1 MSRTLLAA
9 VLLVCALGIAVTFIV
24 SETLAQEQ
32 PPTPAPPAQISAP
45 PPAAVPAAP
54 VEAAPVEAAP
64 VEAAPVQPG
73 GPAPKIFCPEPEYN
87 FGERDESEAVEHE
100 FVIQNQGDAPLEITN
115 VKTSCGC
122 TAAKPQ
128 DSTVPPGG
136 ETKIA
141 AKLSLHGRQGEL
153 SKTITVSSNDP
164 LTPNLVLTLKGTVTA
179 PIMYEPRILNFGKV
193 LGGSAAPQKLVLR
206 SLTDDFEVTAVT
218 ASLDFVKTEVKE
230 VEPKRVYEVTAHID
244 QLPAAGQQTG
254 TLTVQTTHPRKPQ
267 FNVTIYV
274 EVVGPLDISPPT
286 IALQYSNDP
295 AQKITQVVRV
305 GPGTVKEFEVTEV
318 IVPDERIGVELMPR
332 PQNQFLIKLIDMPR
346 DDSLDG
352 KELIV
357 RTTVPE
363 MPEVRIPFRVIKL
376 GQPALRP
383 PAAVPGGLQRNPSP
397 NAPAQPPRQQTP
409 QQAPQQTPQQAPQQ
423 APSASHNAPAATNAP
438 VFQPPAAPKQ

>member
-1 MSRTLLAA
+1 MSRKSLAA
-9 VLLVCALGIAVTFIV
+9 VFFVFALGVAAMLVV

-32 PPTPAPPAQISAP
+32 PQATAPGAQLAAP
-45 PPAAVPAAP
+45 EAAMVPAAP
-54 VEAAPVEAAP
+54 TQETVA
-64 VEAAPVQPG
+64 QPG
-73 GPAPKIFCPEPEYN
+73 GPAPKIFCAEPEFN

-100 FVIQNQGDAPLEITN
+100 FVIQNQGDAPLEILN

-136 ETKIA
+136 ETKIT

-153 SKTITVSSNDP
+153 SKTITVTSNDP
-164 LTPNLVLTLKGTVTA
+164 VTPSLVLTLKGTVTA
-179 PIMYEPRILNFGKV
+179 PIMYEPRVLNFGKV
-193 LGGSAAPQKLVLR
+193 LSGSAAPQKLVLR
-206 SLTDDFEVTAVT
+206 SPKDDFEITSVTS
-218 ASLDFVKTEVKE
+218 SLDFVKTELKE
-230 VEPKRVYEVTAHID
+230 VEPKRVYEITAQID

-254 TLTVQTTHPRKPQ
+254 MLTVETSHPRKPR
-267 FNVTIYV
+267 FMVTIYLD
-274 EVVGPLDISPPT
+274 VVGPLDVSPPT
-286 IALQYSNDP
+286 IALQYSDDP
-295 AQKITQVVRV
+295 TQKITQVLRV

-357 RTTVPE
+357 RTTAE
-363 MPEVRIPFRVIKL
+363 GMPEVRIPFRVIKI
-376 GQPALRP
+376 GQPAIVRTP
-383 PAAVPGGLQRNPSP
+383 GATPANLQRNPNP
-397 NAPAQPPRQQTP
+397 NAPAGAPQPPV
-409 QQAPQQTPQQAPQQ
+409 QQ
-423 APSASHNAPAATNAP
+423 APSAGKNAPAATNAP